1 MMRIKSLSSEV
12 QVNGDC
18 LVSRYAQGQRTDR
31 RSFTALRSS
40 MLDVDGQ
47 VVSADVLVQRVE
59 QLLGTIDARDTVTGP
74 REAVA
79 APTLDAPIHGMR
91 LIQREIHAPDLN
103 APGARGGQVGTFVK
117 RVVRKLTSWYV
128 EPRWILQQQ
137 LDGESIEFA
146 SRAYNSISRIEAELD
161 ELRRQNTRLKLQL
174 VDSNERASRLRHH
187 QGELEERVEA
197 HETLLGGVAMQD
209 EVRPLSQEV
218 TALLER
224 LGAIGASGANINYA
238 EFEDYFRG
246 DSDEVEQSQRRYL
259 SLFPPAGE
267 RGRIVDIGCGRG
279 EMLAVLEEAGHEVMG
294 VDLDLGMVEICKAK
308 GLPAV
313 VDDGIHFL
321 SQTEPDSLK
330 GIFCAQVV
338 EHLITP
344 EMEQLIVLAL
354 RSLRVG
360 GVVVIETINPRSSFA
375 LGNHF
380 YADTSHV
387 RPVHPETLRF
397 ICEQI
402 GFRTVQLEERSPHPT
417 LALASGLPGG
427 SVGAALGELLGSVFG
442 YQDYVIVA
450 TK

>member
-1 MMRIKSLSSEV
+1 
-12 QVNGDC
+12 
-18 LVSRYAQGQRTDR
+18 
-31 RSFTALRSS
+31 

-47 VVSADVLVQRVE
+47 VISADVLVQRVE
-59 QLLGTIDARDTVTGP
+59 QLIGTIDARDVVIGSRP
-74 REAVA
+74 DIA

-91 LIQREIHAPDLN
+91 LIQREMHPPDLD
-103 APGARGGQVGTFVK
+103 APGLRGGRVGTFVK
-117 RVVRKLTSWYV
+117 RVVRKLTSWDV
-128 EPRWILQQQ
+128 EPRWIQQQQ
-137 LDGESIEFA
+137 LDSESIEFA
-146 SRAYNSISRIEAELD
+146 SRAYNAICRIEAELD

-174 VDSNERASRLRHH
+174 VDSNERVSRLRHY
-187 QGELEERVEA
+187 QGELHERVEL
-197 HETLLGGVAMQD
+197 HEAVLGGVAMQD

-218 TALLER
+218 TALLDR
-224 LGAIGASGANINYA
+224 LGAIGTSGANINYA
-238 EFEDYFRG
+238 EFEDCFRG
-246 DSDEVEQSQRRYL
+246 DSDEVERSQKRYL
-259 SLFPPAGE
+259 SLFPPAAE
-267 RGRIVDIGCGRG
+267 AGRIVDIGCGRG
-279 EMLAVLEEAGHEVMG
+279 EMLALLQQAGHDVTG
-294 VDLDLGMVEICKAK
+294 VDLDLGMVEICMAK

-354 RSLRVG
+354 RALRIG
-360 GVVVIETINPRSSFA
+360 GVLVIETINPRSSFA

-402 GFRTVQLEERSPHPT
+402 GFRTVQLEERSPHPA

-427 SVGAALGELLGSVFG
+427 SVGEAVGALLGSVFG

>member
-1 MMRIKSLSSEV
+1 
-12 QVNGDC
+12 
-18 LVSRYAQGQRTDR
+18 
-31 RSFTALRSS
+31 
-40 MLDVDGQ
+40 MLDIDGQ
-47 VVSADVLVQRVE
+47 VISADVLLQRVQ
-59 QLLGTIDARDTVTGP
+59 QLLGTIDARDVAIAP
-74 REAVA
+74 REGIA

-91 LIQREIHAPDLN
+91 VIQREMHPPDLS
-103 APGARGGQVGTFVK
+103 APGSRVGRFVK

-128 EPRWILQQQ
+128 EPRWVLQQQ
-137 LDGESIEFA
+137 LDSENIEFA
-146 SRAYNSISRIEAELD
+146 SRAYNSICRIEVELD
-161 ELRRQNTRLKLQL
+161 ELRQQNMRLKLQL
-174 VDSNERASRLRHH
+174 VDSNERVSRLRHH
-187 QGELEERVEA
+187 QGELSKRVEV
-197 HETLLGGVAMQD
+197 HDMLLEGVAMQD
-209 EVRPLSQEV
+209 EVRPLAQEV
-218 TALLER
+218 TALLDR

-259 SLFPPAGE
+259 SLFPPASE
-267 RGRIVDIGCGRG
+267 PGRIVDVGCGRG
-279 EMLAVLEEAGHEVMG
+279 EMLALLKQAGHDVMG
-294 VDLDLGMVEICKAK
+294 VDLDLGMVEICKER

-321 SQTEPDSLK
+321 SQTEHDSLK

-344 EMEQLIVLAL
+344 EMEQLVVLAL
-354 RSLRVG
+354 QSLRIG
-360 GVVVIETINPRSSFA
+360 GVLVIETINPRSSFA

-402 GFRTVQLEERSPHPT
+402 GFRTVQLEERSPHPA
-417 LALASGLPGG
+417 LALASGLPEG
-427 SVGAALGELLGSVFG
+427 SVGEAVGALLGSVFG

>member
-1 MMRIKSLSSEV
+1 V
-12 QVNGDC
+12 
-18 LVSRYAQGQRTDR
+18 
-31 RSFTALRSS
+31 
-40 MLDVDGQ
+40 LDIDGQ
-47 VVSADVLVQRVE
+47 VISADVLIQRVE
-59 QLLGTIDARDTVTGP
+59 QLLGAIDARDVVTGP
-74 REAVA
+74 REGVA
-79 APTLDAPIHGMR
+79 TPTLDAPIHGMR
-91 LIQREIHAPDLN
+91 VIQREMHPPDLD
-103 APGARGGQVGTFVK
+103 APRARGGRVGTFVK

-146 SRAYNSISRIEAELD
+146 SRAFNSICRIEAELD

-174 VDSNERASRLRHH
+174 VDSNERVSRLRHH
-187 QGELEERVEA
+187 QGELYERVEG
-197 HETLLGGVAMQD
+197 HETVLGRVAMQD
-209 EVRPLSQEV
+209 EVRPLAQEV
-218 TALLER
+218 TALLDR
-224 LGAIGASGANINYA
+224 LGAIGTSGANIDYA
-238 EFEDYFRG
+238 EFENCFRG
-246 DSDEVEQSQRRYL
+246 DSDEVEQSQERYL
-259 SLFPPAGE
+259 SLFPPASE
-267 RGRIVDIGCGRG
+267 PGRIVDIGCGRG
-279 EMLAVLEEAGHEVMG
+279 EMLALLQRDGQEVIG
-294 VDLDLGMVEICKAK
+294 VDLDLGMVEICTSK

-313 VDDGIHFL
+313 VDDGIRFL
-321 SQTEPDSLK
+321 SQTENDSLK

-354 RSLRVG
+354 RSLRIG
-360 GVVVIETINPRSSFA
+360 GVLVIETINPRSSFA

-402 GFRTVQLEERSPHPT
+402 GFRTVLLEERSPHPA
-417 LALASGLPGG
+417 LALANDLPGG
-427 SVGAALGELLGSVFG
+427 SVGDAVGALLESVFG